1 MSRIKTLSEEIDL
14 SVTQIEKVYETIEAK
29 GIELVEDLDRE
40 LEEIQNSEEEEIDL
54 SVPEGV
60 GIDDPVRMYL
70 KEIGKVPLL
79 SAQEEIE
86 LAEKM
91 HAGDERAKKRL
102 AEARQEQKNEKKNRD
117 FTFVINDNKTY
128 YNLFDFKDPLAQ
140 QKAKIWLETEKEYQA
155 KQKELETLRTRYA
168 TMTEVQRV
176 QIAPQIRLTET
187 AVERLAADKLK
198 LEKEIRRTELNQ

>member
-1 MSRIKTLSEEIDL
+1 MKVILLQDVKAQGKKGDLVDVSEGYARNFLFPKKLAAVAD
-14 SVTQIEKVYETIEAK
+14 AK
-29 GIELVEDLDRE
+29 AL
-40 LEEIQNSEEEEIDL
+40 
-54 SVPEGV
+54 
-60 GIDDPVRMYL
+60 
-70 KEIGKVPLL
+70 
-79 SAQEEIE
+79 
-86 LAEKM
+86 
-91 HAGDERAKKRL
+91 
-102 AEARQEQKNEKKNRD
+102 NEKKNRD

>member
-1 MSRIKTLSEEIDL
+1 M
-14 SVTQIEKVYETIEAK
+14 
-29 GIELVEDLDRE
+29 
-40 LEEIQNSEEEEIDL
+40 
-54 SVPEGV
+54 
-60 GIDDPVRMYL
+60 
-70 KEIGKVPLL
+70 
-79 SAQEEIE
+79 
-86 LAEKM
+86 
-91 HAGDERAKKRL
+91 
-102 AEARQEQKNEKKNRD
+102 
-117 FTFVINDNKTY
+117 TY